1 MRSARPIP
9 RAKESLLYLQRH
21 SIPFILLTNGGGKH
35 ESERVAE
42 LSNRLDVKLDIGLF
56 IQSHTPFQDLI
67 DGTSGVEGLKNKCI
81 LVTGGDGDKC
91 RQVAER
97 CAMAP
102 ETYVRE
108 VARRGKL
115 TTTVSW

>member
-9 RAKESLLYLQRH
+9 RARESLLYLQRH
-21 SIPFILLTNGGGKH
+21 KIPFILLTNGGGKH
-35 ESERVAE
+35 ESERVTE
-42 LSNRLDVKLDIGLF
+42 LSKRLDVELDIGLF

-67 DGTSGVEGLKNKCI
+67 DGRSGIEGLKNKCI

-97 CAMAP
+97 CVVSS
-102 ETYVRE
+102 ETYMR
-108 VARRGKL
+108 
-115 TTTVSW
+115 